1 MREPP
6 TEQLLHIL
14 AAWAARIGGGMIFLI
29 AVLVCGDVFT
39 RNVLNRIVF
48 HSFELGNYLF
58 AIAAAFGMAYALL
71 ARAHIRID
79 VAYNKFPAPMR
90 RMVDLLALLTTTAV
104 ACLFAYKAW
113 VLALGALARGVKTNS
128 TLGIEIGYPQA
139 AWALGLSFFALVGLV
154 LTLRHIRL
162 LIAGQTVRADA
173 LAGIG
178 SEIPGNSGQ
187 EAPAEAKVAS

>member
-6 TEQLLHIL
+6 FEQRLQTL

-29 AVLVCGDVFT
+29 ALLVCGDVFT
-39 RNVLNRIVF
+39 RNLLNRIVF

-79 VAYNKFPAPMR
+79 VAYNKFPAAMR
-90 RMVDLLALLTTTAV
+90 RIVDVLALTSTTAV
-104 ACLFAYKAW
+104 AFLFAYKAW
-113 VLALGALARGVKTNS
+113 DLALGALARGIKTNS
-128 TLGIEIGYPQA
+128 TLGIQVGYPQA
-139 AWALGLSFFALVGLV
+139 AWAVGLSFFALVAL
-154 LTLRHIRL
+154 LMTLRHIRL

-173 LAGIG
+173 LGGIG
-178 SEIPGNSGQ
+178 SEIPGDMGQ
-187 EAPAEAKVAS
+187 EAPAQAKVAS

>member
-6 TEQLLHIL
+6 TEQLLHTL

-79 VAYNKFPAPMR
+79 VVYGKFPAAMR
-90 RMVDLLALLTTTAV
+90 RLVDALSLLSTTAV
-104 ACLFAYKAW
+104 AGLFAYKAW
-113 VLALGALARGVKTNS
+113 DLALGALARGTKTNS

-139 AWALGLSFFALVGLV
+139 AWALGLSFFALVAL
-154 LTLRHIRL
+154 LMTLRHIRL

-173 LAGIG
+173 IGSIG